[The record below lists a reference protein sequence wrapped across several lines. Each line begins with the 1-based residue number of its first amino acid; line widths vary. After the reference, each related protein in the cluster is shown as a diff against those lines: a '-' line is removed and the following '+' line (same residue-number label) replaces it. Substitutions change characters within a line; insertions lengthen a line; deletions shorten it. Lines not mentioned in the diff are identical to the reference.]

1 MAVITKFPAGARSAL
16 VLLRLRGVTRHAI
29 GPSDVENPTQN
40 DQYQGVQLEK
50 SSAETAESAPI
61 HALTVIANPA
71 LACLQVSTMAYAG
84 WACTW

>member
-1 MAVITKFPAGARSAL
+1 MITKFPAGARSAHE
-16 VLLRLRGVTRHAI
+16 LLRLRGILSLAI
-29 GPSDVENPTQN
+29 GPSDVKSPTQN

-84 WACTW
+84 WGRCW